1 MTNHN
6 HQVTLSIRDVTSIT
20 YVIRPN
26 DKMII
31 VRFSSDL
38 ECEEYD
44 FHDLNR
50 ASKLR
55 LLDLKYAIFS
65 HFFVIILNT
74 DGIS

>member
-6 HQVTLSIRDVTSIT
+6 HQVTLSIRDVTWIT

-44 FHDLNR
+44 L
-50 ASKLR
+50 
-55 LLDLKYAIFS
+55 
-65 HFFVIILNT
+65 
-74 DGIS
+74 